1 LGSIR
6 NRGSRACVG
15 ASGGRFGSKGQRYI
29 RGWIVVFF
37 NLKESQ
43 MKISAMKTLAMMTTA
58 VGLCLAAPAFGQ
70 TAADQKGLVTVN
82 LQDVLN
88 NLSADLKVDR
98 ANIPVTAQIPIN
110 AAANVC
116 GVSVNVLS
124 AQAATGP
131 ANCSAKTGSQQLT
144 QAVQQQMAAGGT
156 AAGQSGTT
164 AAVSNPPASSTPA
177 ANTAASTPAANTAA
191 STPAANTAASTPA
204 ANTAASTP
212 AANTAA
218 TTPAA
223 NTASPSTAA
232 NAPAAT
238 PGATAQGTQAPAAA
252 QQTAQTAPSAATQ
265 AAPAQSAQT
274 PAASGTANTAAQPAS
289 ATALAPQQQS
299 QIAELI
305 TKENI
310 KPAAVAFPISQGMAV
325 PATVTLSP
333 VPASV
338 ITLAPQ
344 YRGYSYF
351 ATTDK
356 VVIVEPA
363 KKTVVAIIPMGNGA
377 RAQSATTSTKS
388 VSITKEQ
395 QDVIRKRMAS
405 PQKKVTTSGSASG
418 SSSRVTVRQEVPASV
433 KLEDFDEE
441 VVRDVPTVR
450 SYKYYRQDDDVVIV
464 DPGERRVIEVIR

>member
-1 LGSIR
+1 
-6 NRGSRACVG
+6 
-15 ASGGRFGSKGQRYI
+15 
-29 RGWIVVFF
+29 
-37 NLKESQ
+37 
-43 MKISAMKTLAMMTTA
+43 MKKLALITTA

-98 ANIPVTAQIPIN
+98 TNIPVTAQIPIN

-124 AQAATGP
+124 AQAAGGP
-131 ANCSAKTGSQQLT
+131 ASCSAKTGSQELT

-177 ANTAASTPAANTAA
+177 ANTAASTPAAN
-191 STPAANTAASTPA
+191 
-204 ANTAASTP
+204 P

-223 NTASPSTAA
+223 NTAASAPAANTAASASAATTASPSTAA
-232 NAPAAT
+232 NAPATAPAAT
-238 PGATAQGTQAPAAA
+238 ASAPAATTPAATAQSTQAPAAA
-252 QQTAQTAPSAATQ
+252 QQNAQAAPSAATQ
-265 AAPAQSAQT
+265 AAPAQSAQA
-274 PAASGTANTAAQPAS
+274 PAASGAATTAAQPAS
-289 ATALAPQQQS
+289 AIALAPQQQS

-305 TKENI
+305 AKESI

-325 PATVTLSP
+325 PGSVALSP

-356 VVIVEPA
+356 IVIVEPA

-377 RAQSATTSTKS
+377 RAQSAAPAKS
-388 VSITKEQ
+388 VQITHEQ

-405 PQKKVTTSGSASG
+405 PQKKVTTSGSG
-418 SSSRVTVRQEVPASV
+418 SSSRVTVRQEVPSSV

-441 VVRDVPTVR
+441 VVREVPTVR
-450 SYKYYRQDDDVVIV
+450 SYKYYRQDDDVVVV
-464 DPGERRVIEVIR
+464 DPSERRVIEIIR